1 MDKTKFANY
10 PFITEQEETLLLPE
24 IALEENVPY
33 HENLTRRDVENLG
46 FDPVLYADISGDLK
60 EECSVLPVKVD
71 GGEIHFFA
79 SNLYDGSVER
89 FLSGLYDGGY
99 SSLVPKARLTRKQ
112 FISALNSQMVQ
123 SADQVVVSENRMEL
137 MLGEVLDEAMKQEAS
152 DVHIVPLHGRGGMDV
167 RFRIDGVM
175 MPFRRDSAISLEE
188 YVVLCNLVMNRGK
201 MDITQKRRP
210 QDGVMSWTYK
220 KQAFELRIA
229 TIPVETFGQ
238 RDDLN
243 QIQFRILRTNDRIT
257 LADLGMMEDEFNLV
271 KEMIRQPNG
280 IIICTGPTSS
290 GKTTTIYAILHTMD
304 LSSQT
309 CYTIENPVEYQ
320 LPGANQIKVDE
331 AAGRDYKDI
340 LKSLMRLDPDIVFV
354 GEIRDEES
362 ALAAAQIANTGHTV
376 YSTLH
381 TNTAYSAPLRL
392 MSIGIPE
399 YLVTSNV
406 KGLIAQRL
414 IRKNCPNC
422 LKVYKPDT
430 EILDALSLP
439 KNIKY
444 RRSSGKVGNK
454 ICPVCGGKSSGRTGI
469 FELLPTFKLP
479 NWAQYAT
486 NPEELMKLSE
496 QAGFPTLHSSALER
510 LKQGIISPDS
520 LAEVF
525 VRGLSL

>member
-46 FDPVLYADISGDLK
+46 FDPALYADISGDLK

-175 MPFRRDSAISLEE
+175 TPFRRDSAISLEE
-188 YVVLCNLVMNRGK
+188 YVVLCNLRDEPRKNGYYAEAPPAG
-201 MDITQKRRP
+201 RRYVVDV
-210 QDGVMSWTYK
+210 QE
-220 KQAFELRIA
+220 QAFELRKRH
-229 TIPVETFGQ
+229 PVETFGQ

-257 LADLGMMEDEFNLV
+257 LADLGMLEDEFKLV

-362 ALAAAQIANTGHTV
+362 ALAAAQIAKPV
-376 YSTLH
+376 IRF
-381 TNTAYSAPLRL
+381 TARFIRIRRNSAPLRL

-399 YLVTSNV
+399 YLVTANV
-406 KGLIAQRL
+406 KGIIAQRL
-414 IRKNCPNC
+414 VRKNCPNC
-422 LKVYKPDT
+422 LKIYKPDT

-454 ICPVCGGKSSGRTGI
+454 VCPVCGGKSSGRTGI
-469 FELLPTFKLP
+469 FELLPAFKLP
-479 NWAQYAT
+479 NWARYAT